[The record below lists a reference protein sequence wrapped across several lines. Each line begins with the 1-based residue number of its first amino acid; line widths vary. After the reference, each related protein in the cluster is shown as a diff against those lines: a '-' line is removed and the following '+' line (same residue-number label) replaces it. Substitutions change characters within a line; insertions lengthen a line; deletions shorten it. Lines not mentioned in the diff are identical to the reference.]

1 MRIETTV
8 EGIRRAVREIRAEGA
23 PIGLVPTMGALHAGH
38 TSLLDIVTA
47 RNAAPVI
54 SIFVNPIQFN
64 SSADF
69 ETYPRPLDADTA
81 LASRHGARAAFVPD
95 AAELYR
101 DRRTF
106 IDMEYLPEKLC
117 GEHRPGHFRGVYTI
131 VAKLFNIIQ
140 PDFAVFGQK
149 DIQQAITIEKMVQ
162 DLNFPLEIIIAP
174 IVREPDGLAM
184 SSRNVHLSPDERR
197 RAVAIHAALT
207 AAESLIAGGECETS
221 RIERIVR
228 DTLSSAGAPDA
239 VDYVSLVD
247 YETLHSTER
256 ITGKSVL
263 AVAAWF
269 GKTRLIDNMIIRENG
284 ACVY

>member
-117 GEHRPGHFRGVYTI
+117 GEHRPWHFRGVYTI

-197 RAVAIHAALT
+197 RAVAIHTALT
-207 AAESLIAGGECETS
+207 AAESLIAGGERETS
-221 RIERIVR
+221 RIERSVR

-247 YETLHSTER
+247 YTTLHPTER